1 MKHFCFFDLFINQV
15 SLVFK
20 KKGFLEIKR
29 SMYKATL
36 DYAQQQDTKDKLAHL
51 RNQFH
56 IPKDKEGNEWL
67 YFTGN
72 SLGLQPKNTQKHIQQ
87 ELDDW
92 ANYGV
97 EGHFEGNT
105 PWLPYH
111 EFLTE
116 SMAKIVGA
124 KPLEVVVM
132 NTLTTNLHLLM
143 VSFYQPTKKKYK
155 IVIESD
161 AFPSDRYAVQSQLK
175 FHGFDVADGLI
186 EWKPRAGEELLNIE
200 DLETIVAEQGDEIAL
215 LLIGGVNYYTG
226 QYLDLKRIAEIGHSK
241 ECFVGIDLAHGAGNI
256 SPNLHDSGVDFA
268 AWCTYKYLNSGPGS
282 LGGLFVHEKH
292 AHNKE
297 LPRFSGWWNHN
308 KETRFNMRQPFDVM
322 AGAEGWQLSNPPILS
337 MAAIKASLD
346 MFTEV
351 GMEALGEKSEKLTGY
366 FEFLINQIDSEDIKI
381 ITPSNPKERGCQL
394 SIQVKNADKSLHKKL
409 TENNIITDWREPD
422 VIRCAP
428 VPMYNSFEDVFRM
441 VSILKTLL

>member
-1 MKHFCFFDLFINQV
+1 MSYQNT
-15 SLVFK
+15 
-20 KKGFLEIKR
+20 LE
-29 SMYKATL
+29 
-36 DYAQQQDTKDKLAHL
+36 YAQQQDKQDKLAYL
-51 RNQFH
+51 RGQFH
-56 IPKDKEGNEWL
+56 IPKDKNGNDWF

-72 SLGLQPKNTQKHIQQ
+72 SLGLQPKKTQKYIQQ

-97 EGHFEGNT
+97 EGHFEAKN
-105 PWLPYH
+105 PWMEYH

-124 KPLEVVVM
+124 KPLEVVIM

-161 AFPSDRYAVQSQLK
+161 AFPSDRYAVQSQLQ
-175 FHGFDVADGLI
+175 FHGFDAEDGLI
-186 EWKPRAGEELLNIE
+186 EWKPRKGEEILNIE
-200 DLETIVAEQGDEIAL
+200 DLETIVSEQGDEIAL

-226 QYLDLKRIAEIGHSK
+226 QYLDIKRIAEIGHTK
-241 ECFVGIDLAHGAGNI
+241 DCMVGIDLAHGAGNI
-256 SPNLHDSGVDFA
+256 SPELHNSGVDFA

-322 AGAEGWQLSNPPILS
+322 TGAEGWQLSNPPILS

-346 MFTEV
+346 MFAEV
-351 GMEALGEKSEKLTGY
+351 GMEALRQKSEKLTGY
-366 FEFLINQIDSEDIKI
+366 FEFLINEINSDDIKI
-381 ITPSNPKERGCQL
+381 ITPTNPKERGCQL
-394 SIQVKNADKSLHKKL
+394 SIQVKKADKDLHQKL

-428 VPMYNSFEDVFRM
+428 VPMYNSFEDVYRM
-441 VSILKTLL
+441 VSILKDLL

>member
-1 MKHFCFFDLFINQV
+1 MTYNNT
-15 SLVFK
+15 
-20 KKGFLEIKR
+20 LE
-29 SMYKATL
+29 
-36 DYAQQQDTKDKLAHL
+36 YAQKQDKEDKLSYL
-51 RNQFH
+51 RDEFH
-56 IPKDKEGNEWL
+56 IPKDKNGNDWL

-72 SLGLQPKNTQKHIQQ
+72 SLGLQPKSAQQ
-87 ELDDW
+87 HVQNELNDW

-97 EGHFEGNT
+97 EGHFHGNN
-105 PWLPYH
+105 PWVKYH
-111 EFLTE
+111 EILTDK
-116 SMAKIVGA
+116 MADVVGA
-124 KPLEVVVM
+124 KPIEVVVA

-175 FHGFDVADGLI
+175 FHGFSEEDLI
-186 EWKPRAGEELLNIE
+186 EWKPRDGEDLLNIE
-200 DLETIVAEQGDEIAL
+200 DLEAIVSKQGDEIAL

-241 ECFVGIDLAHGAGNI
+241 NCMVGIDLAHGAGNI

-282 LGGLFVHEKH
+282 LSGMFVHEKH

-297 LPRFSGWWNHN
+297 LPRFAGWWNHN
-308 KETRFNMRQPFDVM
+308 KETRFNMRLPFDVM
-322 AGAEGWQLSNPPILS
+322 PGAEGWQLSCPPVLS
-337 MAAIKASLD
+337 MAPIKASLD
-346 MFTEV
+346 MFAKV
-351 GMEALGEKSEKLTGY
+351 GMTALREKSEKLTGY
-366 FEFLINQIDSEDIKI
+366 FEFLINQINSEDIKI

-394 SIQVKNADKSLHKKL
+394 SIQVKNADKHLHEKL
-409 TENNIITDWREPD
+409 IENNIITDWREPD

-428 VPMYNSFEDVFRM
+428 TPMYNSFQDVYQM
-441 VSILKTLL
+441 VSKLKDLL

>member
-1 MKHFCFFDLFINQV
+1 MNYQN
-15 SLVFK
+15 
-20 KKGFLEIKR
+20 
-29 SMYKATL
+29 TL
-36 DYAQQQDTKDKLAHL
+36 DYAQQQDKEDTLAYL

-56 IPKDKEGNEWL
+56 IPKDKNGKDWL

-72 SLGLQPKNTQKHIQQ
+72 SLGLQPKQTQKYIQN

-92 ANYGV
+92 AKYGV
-97 EGHFEGNT
+97 EGHFEGET

-116 SMAKIVGA
+116 NMAKIVGA

-143 VSFYQPTKKKYK
+143 VSFYQPSKKKYK

-161 AFPSDRYAVQSQLK
+161 AFPSDRYAVQSQLN
-175 FHGFDVADGLI
+175 FHGFDAEDGLI
-186 EWKPRAGEELLNIE
+186 EWKPRKGEELLNIE
-200 DLETIVAEQGDEIAL
+200 DLETIIAEQGDEIAL

-241 ECFVGIDLAHGAGNI
+241 DCFVGIDLAHGAGNI
-256 SPNLHDSGVDFA
+256 SPELHNSGVDFA

-292 AHNKE
+292 AENKE
-297 LPRFSGWWNHN
+297 LPRFAGWWNHN

-346 MFTEV
+346 MFAEV
-351 GMEALGEKSEKLTGY
+351 GMEALREKSEKLTGY
-366 FEFLINQIDSEDIKI
+366 FEFLINNLIEELNSEDIKI

-394 SIQVKNADKSLHKKL
+394 SIQVKNADKNLHKKL

-428 VPMYNSFEDVFRM
+428 TPMYNSFEDVYKM
-441 VSILKTLL
+441 VGILKGLLSK